1 MPGLLD
7 VLLGTPNRR
16 CCDCPDLLIFPNREH
31 AMCLKH
37 NRMFTL
43 IPAEKA
49 TMIELSWS
57 QGARL

>member
-1 MPGLLD
+1 
-7 VLLGTPNRR
+7 
-16 CCDCPDLLIFPNREH
+16 
-31 AMCLKH
+31 MCLKH